1 MSVNLG
7 QQLIRDKTIQ
17 VRDGHQGKADR
28 ICMSRRSVI
37 VPPCADGPEA
47 GVRWYGVRPNE
58 LPDLRHHAR
67 SPSSPV
73 RCARPPDG
81 KRDARLL
88 ETDLR

>member
-7 QQLIRDKTIQ
+7 EQLIRDKTIQ

-47 GVRWYGVRPNE
+47 GVRWYGVRPN
-58 LPDLRHHAR
+58 
-67 SPSSPV
+67 V